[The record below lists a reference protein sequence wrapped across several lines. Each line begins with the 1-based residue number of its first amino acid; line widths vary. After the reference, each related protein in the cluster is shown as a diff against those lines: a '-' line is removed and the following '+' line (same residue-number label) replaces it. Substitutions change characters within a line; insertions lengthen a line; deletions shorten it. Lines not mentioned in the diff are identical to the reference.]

1 MGKLNNNHISK
12 IFVNF
17 TAKQMTNFVSSK
29 EFKKR
34 VMDFIFNAVDDVVT
48 IVYDEAHKKIRK
60 IPNRISLIFIFML
73 YIKYF

>member
-17 TAKQMTNFVSSK
+17 TARQMTNFVSSK

-48 IVYDEAHKKIRK
+48 IVYDEAHKK
-60 IPNRISLIFIFML
+60 
-73 YIKYF
+73 

>member
-34 VMDFIFNAVDDVVT
+34 VMDFIFNAVVVT
-48 IVYDEAHKKIRK
+48 IVYDEAHKK
-60 IPNRISLIFIFML
+60 
-73 YIKYF
+73 